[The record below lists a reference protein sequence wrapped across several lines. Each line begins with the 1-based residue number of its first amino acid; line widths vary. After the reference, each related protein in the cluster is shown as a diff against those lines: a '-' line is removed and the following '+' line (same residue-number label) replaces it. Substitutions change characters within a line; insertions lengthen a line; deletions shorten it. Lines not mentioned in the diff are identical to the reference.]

1 MVLKSRVHY
10 VEILLTLSRPLD
22 VQSECAEKRHW
33 TYRYVDRNIG
43 IQSVTVDIW

>member
-1 MVLKSRVHY
+1 MYRY
-10 VEILLTLSRPLD
+10 VELMY
-22 VQSECAEKRHW
+22 AEKRQS